1 MILGFHRFPR
11 MLFTLIKGKGIV
23 KFNAPIP
30 ELIHKSGPP
39 KSTGRSPTVS
49 PCFPMPRRWRAFME
63 GCLHRPVYTNLPQR
77 LLESAGICW
86 HFIILP
92 GFELMLLYVVTV
104 QPGDLHGFIPN
115 SIRYVICRERHVWL
129 IPVSKLFVW
138 FSLLLLIFP
147 VNWSGPGF
155 LDIFWYRPGIVSC
168 LVHQLGKQAE
178 TCNVIFEDLSESF
191 HATA

>member
-1 MILGFHRFPR
+1 MFSDA
-11 MLFTLIKGKGIV
+11 K
-23 KFNAPIP
+23 A
-30 ELIHKSGPP
+30 
-39 KSTGRSPTVS
+39 
-49 PCFPMPRRWRAFME
+49 
-63 GCLHRPVYTNLPQR
+63 
-77 LLESAGICW
+77 LESCHGRLPPSACIYKFASEAAGICW
-86 HFIILP
+86 NLLALFIIFP

-168 LVHQLGKQAE
+168 LVHQLAKQAE
-178 TCNVIFEDLSESF
+178 TVAMWSSKIFPNLSMPLHKEVNIQHVRAADFRKEAKKSKE
-191 HATA
+191 TASDSAP